1 MTIIK
6 SKVLFPSIFLL
17 LSVYYTLPYL
27 LKYDYWGIRDW
38 DLFTTIAAVPVSS
51 LLHYGQFP
59 FWNPYLGGGNI
70 LFHHPEVA
78 VLSPFLLL
86 YLIFGAVVGLKLQVL
101 VCYFLGFWGSHR
113 LATKFG
119 ISKWVALVTTVAYFG
134 SVHFAMHFTEGHT
147 PFTHFCFLPWF
158 LYFIITSVD
167 RKGDIAM
174 ASLVL
179 ALMIL
184 GNGAAIPLLYTL
196 TFSAVLFGLRFV
208 QNRSI
213 NELGSLFFSILGGI
227 GLAAVKFVPMVL
239 YMMQIEWK
247 GRAGESIPISA
258 LWSIFFGLD
267 HSLFIRNFP
276 EQFWRWHEY
285 GSYISP
291 LLVIFAIIAL
301 LAVFR
306 RRWVWLV
313 IAVFFLLLGLGDFG
327 AYSPWRLLSHLPG
340 FSSARCTGRSFQFVL
355 LAMSILGGF
364 GLDWT
369 WQKVRQFRWPRL
381 SGAILI
387 TVATVIITTNLVMAW
402 PIMNQAFRHEP
413 KDIQRSPVFGHIIDR
428 VGMTYEYYLANRGS
442 LISNWLSATPPSRA
456 LVTPDD
462 SVMMENVLTGQ
473 ADIKHRDYTPN
484 KITYEIEGH
493 SSGEMAISMGY
504 DPGWQATDGRPL
516 REENNL
522 IAFPFEQGHQQ
533 VVLRYRPPGLVVG
546 IVISSLTLVCL
557 VWFRRRRIV
566 TDSD

>member
-1 MTIIK
+1 MTLIK

-17 LSVYYTLPYL
+17 LSVYYTLPFL

-38 DLFTTIAAVPVSS
+38 DLFTTIAAVPVGS

-86 YLIFGAVVGLKLQVL
+86 YLIFGAVVGLKLQVMI
-101 VCYFLGFWGSHR
+101 CYFLGFWGSHR
-113 LATKFG
+113 LATALG
-119 ISKWVALVTTVAYFG
+119 ISKWAAVVTAVAYFG
-134 SVHFAMHFTEGHT
+134 SVHFAMHIAEGHI
-147 PFTHFCFLPWF
+147 PYTHFCFLPWF
-158 LYFIITSVD
+158 LYFVINSVD
-167 RKGDIAM
+167 RKGNVAL

-196 TFSAVLFGLRFV
+196 TLTAVLFGLRFI

-213 NELGSLFFSILGGI
+213 TELCRLFFSILGGI

-239 YMMQIEWK
+239 YMMRIEWG
-247 GRAGESIPISA
+247 GRPDESIPISA

-276 EQFWRWHEY
+276 EQFWHWHEY
-285 GSYISP
+285 GSYLSP
-291 LLVIFAIIAL
+291 LLVVLAVIAL
-301 LAVFR
+301 LTAFR

-313 IAVFFLLLGLGDFG
+313 TAMFFLLLGLGDFG
-327 AYSPWRLLSHLPG
+327 TLSPWRLLSHLPG
-340 FSSARCTGRSFQFVL
+340 FSSARCTGRSFQFVML
-355 LAMSILGGF
+355 SMSVLGGF

-369 WQKVRQFRWPRL
+369 WQRFRRFRWPKL
-381 SGAILI
+381 SGTVLL
-387 TVATVIITTNLVMAW
+387 TVATVIITTNLVMVW

-413 KDIQRSPVFGHIIDR
+413 KDIYRSPVFRHVIDHDGR
-428 VGMTYEYYLANRGS
+428 IYDYYLANRGS
-442 LISNWLSATPPSRA
+442 LITNWLSATYPSRA

-462 SVMMENVLTGQ
+462 SVMMENVLIGQ
-473 ADIKHRDYTPN
+473 ADIKRRDYTPN

-493 SSGEMAISMGY
+493 STGEMVISMGY

-516 REENNL
+516 GEENNL
-522 IAFPFEQGHQQ
+522 ITFPFEQGHQQ
-533 VVLRYRPPGLVVG
+533 VVLRYRPPGLVAG

-557 VWFRRRRIV
+557 LWFRRRTVIG
-566 TDSD
+566 TD